1 MAGLYGTPI
10 WLPPDTCGHGALE
23 MWLVQLKKLNFL
35 LKLKCDH
42 IGQHRSAKDEGKLL
56 QAKDGGQKC
65 ASV

>member
-1 MAGLYGTPI
+1 VASTTEEI
-10 WLPPDTCGHGALE
+10 E
-23 MWLVQLKKLNFL
+23 FFIL